1 MPLTTPNVPM
11 ILANAKLVLGNEII
25 QGGIVIKDGII
36 AEIFTGTNVPTGAI
50 DLAGDYLS
58 PGLVELHTDNL
69 ERHMSPRPGVDWP
82 HSAAIMAHDAE
93 LAGVGIT
100 TVFDAMRVGSTGAMA
115 ILARG

>member
-1 MPLTTPNVPM
+1 MPFATSNAPI
-11 ILANAKLVLGNEII
+11 ILANARLVLSNEII
-25 QGGIVIKDGII
+25 QGGIVIKGGII
-36 AEIFTGTNVPTGAI
+36 AEIFTGINVPTGAI
-50 DLAGDYLS
+50 DLEGDYLS

-100 TVFDAMRVGSTGAMA
+100 TVFDAMRVGS
-115 ILARG
+115 ILSGGE